1 MESPIDNTVFMFEK
15 LSKAMEMLATSPGDA
30 RNRVFLS
37 AEFLLQ
43 VNPQAVPE
51 SVREDV
57 IWIRGMLKR
66 KGDLK
71 TTFLGTRNVT
81 ASKIAARV
89 LDTYLEMRDIV
100 HKRMILS
107 RTAELSQCWLW
118 DVDKSSGALPIG
130 IPYPSNP

>member
-1 MESPIDNTVFMFEK
+1 MPHCGRRRGSMQESPTDNTVFTFEK
-15 LSKAMEMLATSPGDA
+15 LSKAMEILVTSSSDA

-43 VNPQAVPE
+43 VTPQAVPE
-51 SVREDV
+51 SVREDI

-81 ASKIAARV
+81 ASKIAGRV
-89 LDTYLEMRDIV
+89 FDVYFEMHDAVQLAVNTRFSAI
-100 HKRMILS
+100 
-107 RTAELSQCWLW
+107 
-118 DVDKSSGALPIG
+118 
-130 IPYPSNP
+130 